1 LMNPGTSA
9 DRARFENGTQP
20 GKMTS
25 TSMRTRCSGA

>member
-1 LMNPGTSA
+1 MYPGTKA

-25 TSMRTRCSGA
+25 TSISTRWLGA